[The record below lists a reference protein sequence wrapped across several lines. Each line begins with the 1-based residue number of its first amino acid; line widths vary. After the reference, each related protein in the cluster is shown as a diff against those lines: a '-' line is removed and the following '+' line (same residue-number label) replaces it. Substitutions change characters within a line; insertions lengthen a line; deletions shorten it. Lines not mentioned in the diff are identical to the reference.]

1 MNLFNQTKF
10 NCFDNKTE
18 VFSAQNFIKELEL
31 FLEKPKSISYSIDRF
46 EGAFAVC
53 ENRESLEM
61 VNIPLSKLP
70 KNINKST
77 ILKFENNK
85 YYIDTVKTI
94 CIKNQI
100 NYKSSKVY
108 KRVR

>member
-1 MNLFNQTKF
+1 MNLFNETKF
-10 NCFDNKTE
+10 NFLDNKTE
-18 VFSAQNFIKELEL
+18 VFSIENLIKELEL
-31 FLEKPKSISYSIDRF
+31 FLEKPQSTSFSIDRF
-46 EGAFAVC
+46 EGNFAVC

-77 ILKFENNK
+77 VLNFENNK

-94 CIKNQI
+94 CIKNRI
-100 NYKSSKVY
+100 NYKTSKIY
-108 KRVR
+108 KRIR